1 MSNEMA
7 VHETPRSV
15 PARANIS
22 WHAGRVTA
30 AQRHRYVGHKVATIR
45 PTALSRAGESTPDI
59 ANFTGIPAPYAPPE
73 PPASA
78 IDTGAMPHADA
89 TRALYD
95 HPTRRLR

>member
-1 MSNEMA
+1 L
-7 VHETPRSV
+7 
-15 PARANIS
+15 PAHANIS
-22 WHAGRVTA
+22 RHAGKVTT

-45 PTALSRAGESTPDI
+45 PAALSRAGKSKRDL
-59 ANFTGIPAPYAPPE
+59 AYLRGIPAPPEPPQ

-78 IDTGAMPHADA
+78 IDPGSMPHAGA

>member
-7 VHETPRSV
+7 VHETPGSV
-15 PARANIS
+15 PARANIF
-22 WHAGRVTA
+22 WHSGKITA
-30 AQRHRYVGHKVATIR
+30 AHRHRYVGHKVATIWL
-45 PTALSRAGESTPDI
+45 TALSRAGESTLDI

-89 TRALYD
+89 TRGLHD

>member
-30 AQRHRYVGHKVATIR
+30 AQRHRYVGHKVAAIR
-45 PTALSRAGESTPDI
+45 PTGLSGAGKSTLDI

-78 IDTGAMPHADA
+78 IDTRAMPHADA
-89 TRALYD
+89 TRGLHD

>member
-7 VHETPRSV
+7 AHETPGSV

-30 AQRHRYVGHKVATIR
+30 AHRHRYVGHKVATIR
-45 PTALSRAGESTPDI
+45 PTALSRAGESTLDI
-59 ANFTGIPAPYAPPE
+59 ANFTGIPAPYERPE

-78 IDTGAMPHADA
+78 IDSGAMPHVDA